1 MLHRS
6 WSVGQHTSASMVSVP
21 LLAASAFASACVS
34 VCADSDKLPVALVEG
49 LEVGESGSAA
59 SPPSLPAS
67 EPDASSW
74 LQCDVGLRIEQ
85 QAAGCLLAGAIM
97 TRPEQS
103 MSLQHGLGQAD
114 WDLGAG
120 ADL

>member
-21 LLAASAFASACVS
+21 LLAASAFASACSS
-34 VCADSDKLPVALVEG
+34 VCTDADKLPVALVEG

-74 LQCDVGLRIEQ
+74 LQCDVGLRIKQ
-85 QAAGCLLAGAIM
+85 QAAAGCLLADAMM
-97 TRPEQS
+97 TRPMRL
-103 MSLQHGLGQAD
+103 MSLQHGMGHEI
-114 WDLGAG
+114 GI
-120 ADL
+120 